1 MTEEQLAGCHP
12 AYAAYVYAQNQVSVM
27 SEQLTGF
34 ERDGAVRAIV
44 SEAEDL
50 YMPGA
55 PPMSPLTTS
64 YFTCDAER
72 DGVVCRYTPNLAR
85 HPWRAHWGPG
95 VRWFRS
101 IRRGQ
106 IPSLESCMASIGK
119 YLL

>member
-1 MTEEQLAGCHP
+1 
-12 AYAAYVYAQNQVSVM
+12 
-27 SEQLTGF
+27 
-34 ERDGAVRAIV
+34 
-44 SEAEDL
+44 
-50 YMPGA
+50 MPGA

-85 HPWRAHWGPG
+85 HPWRAHRGPG
-95 VRWFRS
+95 VRWVRS